1 VKEEKAWLMGTV
13 EVEVKFHRSKEGEW
27 GWKAVVVSA
36 NLVAVAAGIGP
47 VPGVLCLR
55 RTWSRMLASFRG
67 MGVIIASENWACGP
81 AKL

>member
-1 VKEEKAWLMGTV
+1 LADGDGGGGG
-13 EVEVKFHRSKEGEW
+13 EVPPFEGGEGEW